1 MCKAKN
7 EFRDNLVEK
16 LKKQTN
22 EYNGLIDVSR
32 GGVALSHDNTLK
44 TGDVVP
50 VHLVYG
56 DLEINADAKV
66 VTSTD
71 SRAGAQFINL
81 NQSTANKLLY
91 LNILLEDNNNIS
103 FGK

>member
-1 MCKAKN
+1 MRFNVKESN
-7 EFRDNLVEK
+7 IPVMLE
-16 LKKQTN
+16 QSN

-32 GGVALSHDNTLK
+32 GGVALSHNNTLK

-66 VTSTD
+66 VTSTN

-81 NQSTANKLLY
+81 NQATANKLLY
-91 LNILLEDNNNIS
+91 LNILLEDNNNIT